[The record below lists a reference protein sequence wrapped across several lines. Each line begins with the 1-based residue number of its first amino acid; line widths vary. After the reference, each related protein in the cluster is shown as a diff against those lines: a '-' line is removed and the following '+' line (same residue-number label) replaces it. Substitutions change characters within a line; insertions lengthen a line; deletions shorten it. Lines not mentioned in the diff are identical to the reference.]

1 LLAIGVKIML
11 IHQKIQARKDANAH
25 RTQNRPTEKKRRRT
39 SVGGVQVAPE
49 LMRVQSVHDLKEK
62 FDEYRIERWSHILHV
77 LVAIFE
83 CARIRVRQPDTSA
96 AQAP

>member
-1 LLAIGVKIML
+1 MIIPYLVLFSTACIVSLLAIGVKIML
-11 IHQKIQARKDANAH
+11 LNQKIQARKDANAH
-25 RTQNRPTEKKRRRT
+25 RTQNRPTEKKRRKT

-49 LMRVQSVHDLKEK
+49 LMHQSVHDLIEK

-83 CARIRVRQPDTSA
+83 
-96 AQAP
+96 